1 MTQLLDEDRMT
12 RMRSTVLGAV
22 DEDARRRGTKMRRRL
37 GVGSAAAVLLVVG
50 TVGVSLITPDSGGG
64 DAGADFSSAA
74 TARDSGGVGELDSA
88 AAAPQDSGTEE
99 IAPQEVREVI
109 VTGSADL
116 VVKDPRGVS
125 AKIATW
131 VEGHGGRVDAREVYD
146 TDDSAHAA
154 LTLRIPADRV
164 TEALDQLETYGDVTD
179 VSVSK
184 DDVTSSARD
193 LDARIKALRISIERL
208 EGILAKANSNAEVVT
223 AEQALTDRQSQVEQ
237 LISQRNQL
245 SEQVSLATLTVNV
258 SSHEKTS
265 SVDPGG
271 FRGGLKNGWNALVDV
286 VNNVVEGI
294 GTALPWLGVL
304 IVLYG
309 GYRLARGAVRRRG

>member
-1 MTQLLDEDRMT
+1 MTNLLDEDRMT

-22 DEDARRRGTKMRRRL
+22 NEDARRRGTKLRRRL

-50 TVGVSLITPDSGGG
+50 TVGASLITPGSGGG
-64 DAGADFSSAA
+64 ADSGAQFSAA
-74 TARDSGGVGELDSA
+74 RGDDAAADLSA
-88 AAAPQDSGTEE
+88 APTPGETTREVVPQD
-99 IAPQEVREVI
+99 VRDVI
-109 VTGSADL
+109 VTGSASL
-116 VVKDPRGVS
+116 VVDDPRG
-125 AKIATW
+125 AAQKITAW

-146 TDDSAHAA
+146 TDDSVRAA
-154 LTLRIPADRV
+154 LTLRIPATHV

-184 DDVTSSARD
+184 DDVTSNARD
-193 LDARIKALRISIERL
+193 LDARIKALNISIERL
-208 EGILAKANSNAEVVT
+208 EGILAKATSNAEVVA

-237 LISQRNQL
+237 LISQRNQI
-245 SEQVSLATLTVNV
+245 SEQVALATLTVDI

-265 SVDPGG
+265 AVDPGG
-271 FRGGLKNGWNALVDV
+271 FRGGLKSGWNALVDV
-286 VNNVVEGI
+286 VNHVVEGV

-309 GYRLARGAVRRRG
+309 GYRLVRGAVRRRG